1 MMSTGG
7 DMADNDSVFEIGL
20 AMAGAIS
27 AGAYSAGVIDFLFQS
42 LEEWERLKR
51 EAPET
56 VPNHSVCIRA
66 VAGASA
72 GSITA
77 ALGML
82 AAAGGLQKEEF
93 PVPPSGKQRYRC
105 VLPALY
111 TAWVTMPDM
120 ASPEGAPDLLSNTD
134 MEGNEPP
141 RSVLNAKILEDLT
154 DIALQLSPPVDGAAP
169 SPAFGGAGLPYFPKR
184 FHLYLTLSNM
194 RGVPYKVGFNAAG
207 GDSGHYMMSHGDR
220 AHYVLEKIGRYDGEN
235 DWLKLDPG
243 IVLEIDT
250 APKGVGEMD
259 KLWQDYGRTALA
271 SAAFPVGL
279 AARPIKTRTGMYE
292 GRSWPGEP
300 SIGGR
305 FRPNWPATWGNAD
318 REFGFMSVD
327 GGLIDNEPFEYAR
340 RAIMPTGNTS
350 NERDAALATGA
361 VLMVDPFP
369 EPPDFA
375 EDDPLDATVLQVARA
390 IIPMLKNQARFKPDE
405 LAAALD
411 RNCSSRWLIAPSRAK
426 PSNATTATVENEHY
440 AIATGILGGF
450 GGFLDESFRAHDYQL
465 GRRNCQRFLK
475 EVFVVA
481 DNNPIVSNTDAN
493 GEIAT
498 LKWPQAAF
506 GNSRFRSKKG
516 DGKYYCSI
524 IPVVGDAEPEVPAPQ
539 WPRIDA
545 NRLAVIE
552 KRIAARV
559 GYVVPKLLSFKS
571 KSPVINWG
579 LRLLWSTLGEGTL
592 LKYVRSS
599 IESDLIRRDQ
609 IAGWESYSDNAR
621 AVFAEL
627 CKSTYDY
634 RTINGDKGICRST
647 GLGENDVRKALG
659 ELRSR
664 QSDLLWSGQVGN
676 QECWTLARRRPGWFE
691 RNNPIGG
698 ELGIG

>member
-1 MMSTGG
+1 
-7 DMADNDSVFEIGL
+7 MAKNDSVFEIGL

-56 VPNHSVCIRA
+56 VPNHSICIRA
-66 VAGASA
+66 AAGASA

-82 AAAGGLQKEEF
+82 AVAGGLRKEEF
-93 PVPPSGKQRYRC
+93 PTPPSGKQRYRC

-111 TAWVTMPDM
+111 MAWVTMPDM

-134 MEGNEPP
+134 MEGDEPP
-141 RSVLNAKILEDLT
+141 RSILNAKILEDLT
-154 DIALQLSPPVDGAAP
+154 DVALQLSPPADGTPAG
-169 SPAFGGAGLPYFPKR
+169 PAFGGPGLPYFPKR

-194 RGVPYKVGFNAAG
+194 RGVPYKVDFNATG
-207 GDSGHYMMSHGDR
+207 GDAGHYMMSHGDR
-220 AHYVLEKIGRYDGEN
+220 AHYILDKIGRHDDEN
-235 DWLKLDPG
+235 DWLKLDSG
-243 IVLEIDT
+243 AVLEIDT
-250 APKGVGEMD
+250 APKGAGEMD

-279 AARPIKTRTGMYE
+279 AARPIKTKTGMYDI
-292 GRSWPGEP
+292 RSWPGEP
-300 SIGGR
+300 TTGGR
-305 FRPNWPATWGNAD
+305 FKPNWPTIWGKKD
-318 REFGFMSVD
+318 RDFGFMSVD

-340 RAIMPTGNTS
+340 RAIMPNDRTS
-350 NERDAALATGA
+350 NERDAARATGA

-375 EDDPLDATVLQVARA
+375 EDDALDATVLQVARA

-405 LAAALD
+405 LGAALD
-411 RNCSSRWLIAPSRAK
+411 KDCSSRWLLAPSRPKARSAK
-426 PSNATTATVENEHY
+426 ATTDENERY
-440 AIATGILGGF
+440 GIATGILGGF

-481 DNNPIVSNTDAN
+481 DNNPIVSDTDAN
-493 GEIAT
+493 GQVAP
-498 LKWPQAAF
+498 KWPQAAF
-506 GNSRFRSKKG
+506 NDPRFRSKKS
-516 DGKYYCSI
+516 DGKFYCSV
-524 IPVVGDAEPEVPAPQ
+524 IPVVGDAEPEVPEPP

-559 GYVVPKLLSFKS
+559 DYVVPKLLSFKS
-571 KSPVINWG
+571 IGPVANSG
-579 LRLLWSTLGEGTL
+579 LRTLWSWFGKGRL
-592 LKYVRSS
+592 LEYVHGS

-609 IAGWESYSDNAR
+609 IAGWETCSDNAR
-621 AVFAEL
+621 AVLAEL
-627 CKSTYDY
+627 CESTYNY
-634 RTINGDKGICRST
+634 RTISGDKGICRSA
-647 GLGENDVRKALG
+647 GLGENDVCKALG
-659 ELRSR
+659 ELRRR
-664 QSDLLWSGQVGN
+664 QPDLLWSGHVSN
-676 QECWTLARRRPGWFE
+676 QECWTLSKRRPGWFK
-691 RNNPIGG
+691 RNNPLGG
-698 ELGIG
+698 ELSIG